1 MRVIPSDHQDDSR
14 TSKEMNRKK
23 RKRGVR
29 WASPGNE
36 NINTLDLTIVHLN
49 SIVLKNRVSQSRL
62 LMSIYTPECVKIGK
76 SRNKSCFCHIFLSV
90 TWNIMKKKKKKSA
103 EIDRNAH
110 APLQW
115 KRTSWK
121 EREKVLLLL
130 LSAAVSCLLPDL
142 STHTHTHT
150 HTK

>member
-62 LMSIYTPECVKIGK
+62 LMSIYSYILPSVLKSVKVETKVAFVI
-76 SRNKSCFCHIFLSV
+76 SFC
-90 TWNIMKKKKKKSA
+90 
-103 EIDRNAH
+103 R
-110 APLQW
+110 
-115 KRTSWK
+115 
-121 EREKVLLLL
+121 
-130 LSAAVSCLLPDL
+130 
-142 STHTHTHT
+142 
-150 HTK
+150 